1 MQINNNLNAMNT
13 QALKLNNLAQSI
25 ASVSTAKP
33 EIQERNQEVTPDLIN
48 AIVEQIPT
56 VISYEAN
63 ANVIKTQ
70 NAVHDTLLDIKA

>member
-13 QALKLNNLAQSI
+13 ETLKLNNLAQSV
-25 ASVSTAKP
+25 ASVSTVTPDA
-33 EIQERNQEVTPDLIN
+33 QQTNQEVTPELLN
-48 AIVEQIPT
+48 AIIEQIPT

-63 ANVIKTQ
+63 VNVIKTQ